1 MHTVLRFSSQFRA
14 AGAKAEYQLDVDRE
28 QVTLADLLAAV
39 EKRNPE
45 IASLL
50 VRHVAESGR
59 PFLLFQVEGR
69 TVSLDTELTG
79 DPVVDV
85 FLPICGG

>member
-1 MHTVLRFSSQFRA
+1 MHTVMRFSSQFRA
-14 AGAKAEYQLDVDRE
+14 AGAKAEYQLHVDRE
-28 QVTLADLLAAV
+28 PVTLVDLLAAV
-39 EKRNPE
+39 GKVNPE

-50 VRHVAESGR
+50 AHHAGESGR
-59 PFLLFQVEGR
+59 PYLLFRVEDR
-69 TVSLDTELTG
+69 TVGLDTELTG